1 MRHEGNYDERKVY
14 EAKDRSKIS
23 FTEIYGYWNILT
35 APYPRGLE
43 GSNSGRLE
51 TGSLVNLHLDDRFCF
66 CSMVFV
72 HFLWFKGSN
81 SRLHTLNKCL
91 TMKLEPSTHS
101 YL

>member
-43 GSNSGRLE
+43 DGNSGRRQE
-51 TGSLVNLHLDDRFCF
+51 TGIWLICIWMTDTSDL
-66 CSMVFV
+66 
-72 HFLWFKGSN
+72 
-81 SRLHTLNKCL
+81 
-91 TMKLEPSTHS
+91 
-101 YL
+101 